1 MQESSYLILGL
12 GENATL
18 QEVENAYK
26 TLKEKYQKQCFEEGE
41 IGSFAAK
48 MLSKIKIAYNDC
60 VDDIKKK
67 EIVGDGS
74 IYEAIKKLV
83 EDNKLNEAQALLDE
97 TEPRD
102 GEWHFSQAHIFFKR
116 NWFLESKNQ
125 VEMALTYDP
134 DNQNYKNTLL
144 ALNKMQST
152 ADDEI
157 KAQRQRAGYSAPQ
170 ESGGSF
176 AGSGICSYCATLLLC
191 NGLCYCI
198 CNS

>member
-18 QEVENAYK
+18 QEVENAYR
-26 TLKEKYQKQCFEEGE
+26 TLKEKYQNQCFEEGE

-60 VDDIKKK
+60 VDDIKKR

-74 IYEAIKKLV
+74 IYDAIKKLV
-83 EDNKLNEAQALLDE
+83 ENNKLNEAQALLDE
-97 TEPRD
+97 TEPRGGD
-102 GEWHFSQAHIFFKR
+102 WHFAQAHIFFKR

-134 DNQNYKNTLL
+134 NNQNYKNTLN
-144 ALNKMQST
+144 ALNKMQ
-152 ADDEI
+152 ANVDDEI
-157 KAQRQRAGYSAPQ
+157 KAQRQARAGYSAPQ
-170 ESGGSF
+170 ETGGGM
-176 AGSGICSYCATLLLC
+176 AGSGLCSYCASLLLC
-191 NGLCYCI
+191 NAMCWFCF
-198 CNS
+198 